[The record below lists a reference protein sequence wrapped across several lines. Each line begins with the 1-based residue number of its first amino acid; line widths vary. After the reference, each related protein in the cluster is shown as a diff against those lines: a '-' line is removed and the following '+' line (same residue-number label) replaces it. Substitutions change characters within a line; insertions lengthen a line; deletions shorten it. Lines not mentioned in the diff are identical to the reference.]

1 MPLNLPWIFCLSKK
15 ETLMNEETQLG
26 LSQLRFFGKSLLK
39 LAQKSKKEI
48 EVMIGR
54 KTFVIAFSNIK

>member
-1 MPLNLPWIFCLSKK
+1 
-15 ETLMNEETQLG
+15 MNEESQLG

-54 KTFVIAFSNIK
+54 KPFVIAFSNIK

>member
-1 MPLNLPWIFCLSKK
+1 
-15 ETLMNEETQLG
+15 MNEESQLG
-26 LSQLRFFGKSLLK
+26 LSQLRFFGKNLLK

-54 KTFVIAFSNIK
+54 KPFVIAFLYIK

>member
-1 MPLNLPWIFCLSKK
+1 
-15 ETLMNEETQLG
+15 MNEESQFG

-39 LAQKSKKEI
+39 LTRNSKKEI